1 MSVAEIGIKDLL
13 ESGVHF
19 GHQTRRWNPRMARF
33 IHGEHA
39 GLHVI
44 DLLQTVELLQAAQ
57 AFVSDLA
64 QRGGTVLF
72 VGTKRQAQDAIRHA
86 AESARMPYVN
96 QRWSPGLLTNFQTSS
111 KRIKTLNDLERL
123 EAEGQLELLPSQERI
138 ARRKELAKL
147 QINLGGVKDL
157 RRTPDAVFVI
167 DVNTEKIAVEEA
179 TKLRIPVVALSDTNV
194 DPDPVDYVIPGND
207 DSIRACSLI
216 AHAVGDAAAS
226 GALAWYEAEEA
237 RRAREAAEREQRQA
251 EEAARRE
258 AEDAR
263 RLEAEE
269 QSAAAAQGQEAQ
281 AQAEQAAADAAAEA
295 AAAEA
300 APTET
305 PAEAPAEAPTQPQ
318 ESNA

>member
-1 MSVAEIGIKDLL
+1 MSVAEVGIKDLL

-44 DLLQTVELLQAAQ
+44 DLLQTVELLKAAQ
-57 AFVSDLA
+57 GFVSELA

-72 VGTKRQAQDAIRHA
+72 VGTKRQSQDAIRHA

-111 KRIKTLNDLERL
+111 RRIKTLNDLEQL
-123 EAEGQLELLPSQERI
+123 ESQGQLELLPSQERI

-179 TKLRIPVVALSDTNV
+179 RKLRIPVVALTDTNV
-194 DPDPVDYVIPGND
+194 DPDGVEYVIPGND
-207 DSIRACSLI
+207 DSIRSCSLI

-237 RRAREAAEREQRQA
+237 RRAREAAEREQRAA

-281 AQAEQAAADAAAEA
+281 AQAEAEAAEA
-295 AAAEA
+295 AAAEQA
-300 APTET
+300 APAAET
-305 PAEAPAEAPTQPQ
+305 TPESGEATTAPQ

>member
-1 MSVAEIGIKDLL
+1 MSVAEVGIKDLL

-44 DLLQTVELLQAAQ
+44 DLLQTVELLKAAQ
-57 AFVSDLA
+57 GFVSELA

-72 VGTKRQAQDAIRHA
+72 VGTKRQSQDAIRHA

-111 KRIKTLNDLERL
+111 RRIKTLNDLEQL
-123 EAEGQLELLPSQERI
+123 ESQGQLELLPSQERI

-179 TKLRIPVVALSDTNV
+179 RKLRIPVVALTDTNV
-194 DPDPVDYVIPGND
+194 DPDGVEYVIPGND
-207 DSIRACSLI
+207 DSIRSCSLI

-226 GALAWYEAEEA
+226 GALAWYEAEET
-237 RRAREAAEREQRQA
+237 RRAREAAEREQRAA

-281 AQAEQAAADAAAEA
+281 AQAEAEAAEA
-295 AAAEA
+295 AAAEQA
-300 APTET
+300 APAAET
-305 PAEAPAEAPTQPQ
+305 TPESGEATTAPQ

>member
-1 MSVAEIGIKDLL
+1 MSVAEVGIKDLL

-44 DLLQTVELLQAAQ
+44 DLLQTVELLKAAQ
-57 AFVSDLA
+57 GFVSDLA

-72 VGTKRQAQDAIRHA
+72 VGTKRQSQDAIRHA

-111 KRIKTLNDLERL
+111 RRIKTLNDLEQL
-123 EAEGQLELLPSQERI
+123 ESQGQLELLPSQERI

-179 TKLRIPVVALSDTNV
+179 RKLRIPVVALTDTNV
-194 DPDPVDYVIPGND
+194 DPDGVEYVIPGND
-207 DSIRACSLI
+207 DSIRSCSLI

-237 RRAREAAEREQRQA
+237 RRAREAAEREQRAA

-281 AQAEQAAADAAAEA
+281 AQAEAA
-295 AAAEA
+295 AAAEQA
-300 APTET
+300 APAAET
-305 PAEAPAEAPTQPQ
+305 TPESGEATSAPQ